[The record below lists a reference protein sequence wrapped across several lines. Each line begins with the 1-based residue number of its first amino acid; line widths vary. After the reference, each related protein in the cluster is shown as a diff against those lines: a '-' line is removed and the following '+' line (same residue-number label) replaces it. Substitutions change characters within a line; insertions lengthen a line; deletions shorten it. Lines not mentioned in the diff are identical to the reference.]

1 MELIQKEIPQEHETN
16 ERMWIY
22 KENKDLFNKFS
33 QIEIKPIDSIT
44 IKKKEEVKVEV
55 KMEAETKV
63 KTRKETPLELIIKYT
78 STPNDMKKEIKDKI
92 VEFVS
97 IPEFSKAFGVKKSA
111 EVITALSRDSWNQSM
126 ALFISFLLDSNI
138 IYKEKSYLFNKEK
151 NNKDI
156 VIVN

>member
-44 IKKKEEVKVEV
+44 IKKKV
-55 KMEAETKV
+55 ETKAEV
-63 KTRKETPLELIIKYT
+63 QMEIKTKMRKETPLELISKYT

-156 VIVN
+156 IIVN

>member
-22 KENKDLFNKFS
+22 KENKNLFNKFS

-44 IKKKEEVKVEV
+44 IKKAEVEAKVEV
-55 KMEAETKV
+55 KMEV